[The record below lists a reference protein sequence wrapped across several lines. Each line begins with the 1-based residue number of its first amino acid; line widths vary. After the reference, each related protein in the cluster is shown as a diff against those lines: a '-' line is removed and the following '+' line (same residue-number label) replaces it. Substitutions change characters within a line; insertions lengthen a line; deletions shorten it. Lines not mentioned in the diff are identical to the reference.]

1 MYLFTYMYTVATLQ
15 HSVLDN
21 TDIMKIIFLYTV
33 TSKARREKFAEQ
45 QWEGKVW
52 SKYYIT
58 PEYVMMDSTWRVQK
72 LT

>member
-45 QWEGKVW
+45 Q
-52 SKYYIT
+52 
-58 PEYVMMDSTWRVQK
+58 
-72 LT
+72 